1 MEETVMND
9 RAAAPTG
16 ETSPFATPPRRYDR
30 WLNWGIAA
38 AAVAVLG
45 VLLFLGVTY
54 YQDAHRADTESPSAR
69 AVSNLRKMV
78 TASPNN
84 AMARVRLAEAM
95 MANGQESE
103 AIEQLGEALKIDK
116 ELTPAL
122 TDLGLIAMERREWTK
137 AEEYWGTIIGLLKRD
152 SMSGQDQRL
161 SEAYYY
167 LGTTLVELK
176 RNEEAVANLKESVRI
191 KRDSAPV
198 HYMLSV
204 AYQRLGLPEQQK
216 RELDIVVAFDPENA
230 QANYDLGLLLLKAG
244 DKAGAAELFRVAAD
258 HAPAGITDPQKQ
270 LDALGEAAAHLA
282 EARRYKDSDPKK
294 ALAEARIAAALDPAN
309 PDSVRLIAQ
318 LWEKTGDTKRA
329 QNAWDRLLE
338 LVPGDK
344 QATDEI
350 KRLNPDATK

>member
-9 RAAAPTG
+9 RAAAPMG

-103 AIEQLGEALKIDK
+103 AIAQLGEALKIDK

-122 TDLGLIAMERREWTK
+122 TDLGLIAMDRREWTK

-152 SMSGQDQRL
+152 PMSGQDQRL

-270 LDALGEAAAHLA
+270 LDALGEAGRAPCGGASLQGQRSEEGA
-282 EARRYKDSDPKK
+282 CGGADRRRDRSGQSRRRAPDRATVGEDRETRSARRTRGSG
-294 ALAEARIAAALDPAN
+294 
-309 PDSVRLIAQ
+309 SSS
-318 LWEKTGDTKRA
+318 WF
-329 QNAWDRLLE
+329 
-338 LVPGDK
+338 PG
-344 QATDEI
+344 T
-350 KRLNPDATK
+350 RRPPTRSRG